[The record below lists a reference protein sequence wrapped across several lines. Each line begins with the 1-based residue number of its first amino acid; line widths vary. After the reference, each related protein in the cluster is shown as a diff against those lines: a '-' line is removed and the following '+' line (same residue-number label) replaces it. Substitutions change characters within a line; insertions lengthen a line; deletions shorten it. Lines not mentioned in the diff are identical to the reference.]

1 MEEAVEGADIVCVS
15 VPDKFHYTVIKRVLD
30 CSNIKGIIVEKPF
43 ASTSKEAMDLC
54 EIVSDKNIP
63 LFLNYSRRYMDEFW
77 NLKKWIKEN
86 AGMLV
91 CGNCFYGKGT
101 LHNGS
106 HLIDLLY
113 YLVGDCKVA
122 EVFDQIWD
130 FTKEDASIEFVLK
143 EKKRGTRIFFHPI
156 SSKNVTIFE
165 FDLLFE
171 NARVYYSDEKQVIKL
186 YKLGKNNPLFD
197 EVNFIKSDEWKINV
211 SHAMKNLYQNVVNV
225 IEKKENSFCNEQAGL
240 DIIKIVEEIRRK
252 IQE

>member
-1 MEEAVEGADIVCVS
+1 MT
-15 VPDKFHYTVIKRVLD
+15 F
-30 CSNIKGIIVEKPF
+30 
-43 ASTSKEAMDLC
+43 
-54 EIVSDKNIP
+54 
-63 LFLNYSRRYMDEFW
+63 
-77 NLKKWIKEN
+77 
-86 AGMLV
+86 
-91 CGNCFYGKGT
+91 
-101 LHNGS
+101 
-106 HLIDLLY
+106 
-113 YLVGDCKVA
+113 
-122 EVFDQIWD
+122 
-130 FTKEDASIEFVLK
+130 
-143 EKKRGTRIFFHPI
+143 